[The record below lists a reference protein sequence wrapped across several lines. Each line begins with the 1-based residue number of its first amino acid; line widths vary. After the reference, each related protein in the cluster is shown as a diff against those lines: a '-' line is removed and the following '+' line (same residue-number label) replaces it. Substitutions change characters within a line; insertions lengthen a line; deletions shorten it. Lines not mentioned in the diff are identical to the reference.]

1 VTLDDVVALIPD
13 GASLAT
19 GGVLMAGKPVALLDA
34 LGRARRDL
42 TLWTMLGSIDA
53 EILAARGALST
64 CNAIYVG
71 FEQHGFAPAY
81 GASVERGEVVRNDYS
96 EFLFMSGIRA
106 GMAGLPFL
114 PTRGGTGSQVTADLG
129 IRTVACPYTGEEILA
144 APAIRPDFALLHAPV
159 ADAAGN
165 VPAPAEPG
173 FLFDY
178 DANVARAAERVIVS
192 VERVV
197 ASVSGPL
204 LLYAHEVD
212 AVVEAPG
219 GAPPG
224 SLAGE
229 YGPDIAAL
237 RAYLDGGDLE
247 ALCLS
252 TR

>member
-1 VTLDDVVALIPD
+1 MTLDEVVELVRD

-34 LGRARRDL
+34 IGRARRDL

-53 EILAARGALST
+53 ELLAAHGALSQ

-71 FEQHGFAPAY
+71 FEQQGFAPAY
-81 GASVERGEVVRNDYS
+81 DAAVARGEVERRDHS
-96 EFLFMSGIRA
+96 EFVFMSGLRA

-129 IRTVACPYTGEEILA
+129 IRTVTCPYTGEAILA
-144 APAIRPDFALLHAPV
+144 APAIRPDFALLHAPE

-165 VPAPAEPG
+165 VPAPEAAG

-178 DANVARAAERVIVS
+178 DANVARASTQVIVS
-192 VERVV
+192 VERIVDSV
-197 ASVSGPL
+197 AGRPM
-204 LLYAHEVD
+204 LLYSHEVD
-212 AVVEAPG
+212 VVLELPG
-219 GAPPG
+219 GARPC

-229 YGPDIAAL
+229 YGPDLAAL
-237 RAYLDGGDLE
+237 RTYLDAGN
-247 ALCLS
+247 LCSL
-252 TR
+252 TP

>member
-1 VTLDDVVALIPD
+1 VTVDEVVALIPD
-13 GASLAT
+13 GASIAT

-34 LGRARRDL
+34 IGRARRDL

-53 EILAARGALST
+53 EILAARGALAV

-81 GASVERGEVVRNDYS
+81 GAAVERGEVARRDYS
-96 EFLFMSGIRA
+96 EFLFMSGLRA

-114 PTRGGTGSQVTADLG
+114 PTRGGTGSQVTVDLG
-129 IRTVACPYTGEEILA
+129 IQTVACPYTGEQLLA

-165 VPAPAEPG
+165 VPAPAEAG

-178 DANVARAAERVIVS
+178 DANVARASTRVIVS

-197 ASVSGPL
+197 ESVSGPM
-204 LLYAHEVD
+204 LLYGHEVD
-212 AVVEAPG
+212 TVVEIPG
-219 GAPPG
+219 GARPC
-224 SLAGE
+224 SLPGE
-229 YGPDIAAL
+229 YGPDLAAL
-237 RAYLDGGDLE
+237 RAYLDGGE
-247 ALCLS
+247 LCSL
-252 TR
+252 TP